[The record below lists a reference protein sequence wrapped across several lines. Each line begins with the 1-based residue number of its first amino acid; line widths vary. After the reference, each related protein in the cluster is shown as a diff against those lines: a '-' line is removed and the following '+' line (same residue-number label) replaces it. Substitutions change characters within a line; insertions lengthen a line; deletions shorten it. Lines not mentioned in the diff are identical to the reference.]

1 MNLISAQWPIPG
13 PLEIES
19 NTWATRTGKADPT
32 GFIRDGRIWRA
43 SRHASG
49 PATLAVWRA
58 GSTLCAEAWGAAAE
72 EALAGVPALVGLT
85 DDPSG
90 FDSSHHPV
98 VHEVARARPGIRLGR
113 TGDLFDIG
121 VRSVLGQK
129 VTGLQAKRSFQA
141 LVRRCNERAP
151 LAVVSRRPLFLPPT
165 PEAVLQALAGHGA
178 TTLGIDITRTAALR
192 ELALVAHHLPA
203 LAQGNPSDARAFLQQ
218 IPGIGEWT
226 ANEMTLVAMA
236 DPDAVSVGDY
246 HLKNVVAFALTGRPR
261 GTDEEMVAL
270 LEPFRPHRAR
280 AMQMIA
286 LSGLR
291 PPKYGP
297 RMNVPTH
304 VPVARP

>member
-1 MNLISAQWPIPG
+1 MNLIRDRWPIPG

-32 GFIRDGRIWRA
+32 GFLRDGRIWRA
-43 SRHASG
+43 SRHSSG
-49 PATLAVWRA
+49 AATVAIWRA
-58 GSTLCAEAWGAAAE
+58 GSTLHAEAWGDGAE
-72 EALAGVPALVGLT
+72 EALSGVPALVGLT

-90 FDSSHHPV
+90 FDSSRHPV
-98 VHEVARARPGIRLGR
+98 VHDVARSRPGIRLGATR
-113 TGDLFDIG
+113 DLFDVG
-121 VRSVLGQK
+121 VRAVLGQK
-129 VTGLQAKRSFQA
+129 VTGLQAKRSFHA

-151 LAVVSRRPLFLPPT
+151 LGVVSRRPLFLPPT
-165 PEAVLQALAGHGA
+165 PDALLAALAGHGA
-178 TTLGIDITRTAALR
+178 TTLGIDVSRTAALR
-192 ELALVAHHLPA
+192 QLALVAHHLPS
-203 LAQGNPSDARAFLQQ
+203 LAHRSPTEARTFLQQ

-226 ANEMTLVAMA
+226 ANEMTVVAMA
-236 DPDAVSVGDY
+236 DQDAVSVGDY
-246 HLKNVVAFALTGRPR
+246 HLKNIVAFVLTGRPR
-261 GTDEEMVAL
+261 GTDEEMVEL

-297 RMNVPTH
+297 RMNVPSH